1 MKHTKTELGRQTFKE
16 HSPEVNARQRS
27 AFIMFDGEK
36 DDATILKLLAGM
48 GLTADDIQH
57 LESLGLIQSVG
68 GAQSVGGTKPAATS
82 AGVAGN
88 TSAAVTSG
96 ADGAAHTMTEQE
108 LYQRAYPVAVKLAS
122 GLGLRGFR
130 LNMSVEGASSY
141 KDLIAIAPKIKEAVG
156 DEKFAELARAL
167 RGL

>member
-1 MKHTKTELGRQTFKE
+1 
-16 HSPEVNARQRS
+16 
-27 AFIMFDGEK
+27 MFDGEK
-36 DDATILKLLAGM
+36 DDATILKLLSGM
-48 GLTADDIQH
+48 GLTTDDIQH
-57 LESLGLIQSVG
+57 LVSLGLVQSVG
-68 GAQSVGGTKPAATS
+68 GAQGVGGVKLAATS
-82 AGVAGN
+82 AVVEGN
-88 TSAAVTSG
+88 AAAAAASG

-141 KDLIAIAPKIKEAVG
+141 KDLILIAPKIKEAVG

-167 RGL
+167 KGL